1 MSSVEWRGINPVTIS
16 LGVAAV
22 PECVANAR
30 DVLSAADQA
39 CTRQEG
45 RRNRVTAAMRHDSGA

>member
-1 MSSVEWRGINPVTIS
+1 MAWHRIPVTIS

-30 DVLSAADQA
+30 DVLGAADQA
-39 CTRQEG
+39 LYASKEAAG
-45 RRNRVTAAMRHDSGA
+45 TASELCHTALTQA